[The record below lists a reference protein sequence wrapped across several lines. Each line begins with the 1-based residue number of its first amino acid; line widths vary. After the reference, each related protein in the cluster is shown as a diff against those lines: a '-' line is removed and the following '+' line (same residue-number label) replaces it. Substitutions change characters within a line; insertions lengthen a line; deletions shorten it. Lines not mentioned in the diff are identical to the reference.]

1 MRICKVKKIFGSFL
15 ITGVTWCFASLPII
29 EAQNNASILI
39 NATIASE
46 YVVTSM
52 PMTKPGCPLL
62 GYLRFFPGGS
72 LQGIFVTD
80 MARSK
85 SIPFNGTYI
94 LTDGKKITFTSENP
108 AVPMGNINGS
118 IARSIP
124 VPATQ
129 SYSIN
134 NQPRKLTTGI
144 PIEYLILTT
153 ATTECPNE
161 QYKLTLTMND
171 E

>member
-1 MRICKVKKIFGSFL
+1 MRIRKAKKIFGSFL
-15 ITGVTWCFASLPII
+15 VTGFTWGFASPPII
-29 EAQNNASILI
+29 EAQENSSILI
-39 NATIASE
+39 NANIASE

-85 SIPFNGTYI
+85 SIPFNGTYV
-94 LTDGKKITFTSENP
+94 LTDGKKITFTSEDP
-108 AVPMGNINGS
+108 TVPIKNINGS
-118 IARSIP
+118 IARS
-124 VPATQ
+124 VTLPAIQ
-129 SYSIN
+129 SYRIN
-134 NQPRKLTTGI
+134 NQARKLTTGI

-153 ATTECPNE
+153 ATTECANE
-161 QYKLTLTMND
+161 QYKLTLTMDD